1 MGTKRPLHER
11 SPPGLD
17 IVPASQRRRLSF
29 SNSDLSDTRQLKGLY
44 ELCLDQVLRGLHP
57 VSRDTA
63 IKLAAIQCFVQYG
76 PFYDGV
82 QSSVRAYNLLPK
94 EYLHAREHEK
104 NIIEQYKNLIFPNDI
119 AAQRKYCDVC
129 KNLPTY
135 GMIFFNVKEPVRN
148 KLVPRLFG
156 VNKECVMS
164 VDKKNKVV
172 LKSWPLEQLRRW
184 AASPNTFNIDF
195 GDYQDGYYSV
205 QTPEAGKIKRL
216 IAEFVDIILIKKQLV
231 DPFGVEGDE
240 GAIMIEDF
248 VHRARSVPL
257 SAEDLQQ
264 IQESEKDVRRAKPVE
279 PRERYEQ
286 VVVPEGFEPSMD
298 EQKLIEH
305 YRPMTVPIPVA
316 EFPRSYQRLP
326 SAPPL
331 INITQTTTPQSPI
344 HFTQT
349 DCYEQLPPQIFEETS
364 KISPQNVPVFS
375 KPPDILQ
382 IQIPPPLLPPPVSVE
397 IIDNS
402 REKKPFQPST
412 SPQTI
417 TTKVDLIQEQSEQHH
432 FSAFTSNQI
441 AYEICSK
448 EGILHRSYEQHF
460 ENTKNL
466 QSFTEVIERTI
477 KRLIDCS
484 QQTFNFN
491 LPHLNNEE
499 RASAIKLGEDTI
511 RHQAVLFLAC
521 TAQAIEWTSESQR
534 FGPKYG
540 RACMAINQGGD
551 YLCELNQC
559 TKELVVLY
567 SNPQFTTQIL
577 SIINSLNEAFINFLG
592 KLHPD
597 SNEKRSQFLSTA
609 SFVGESVFILLN
621 SLNADE
627 TEAIEEKNF
636 FNNLNEAIQNVAN
649 STAGLVLQAKN
660 VSGSP
665 TDFPRDNIIQ
675 AATRV
680 ALYTSEAIA
689 LSRVLTSIMAHPACQ
704 RRIQRITKL
713 VFISINELLELA
725 KSEAFD
731 QFKLTGKTEYY
742 QNLQKYALTTEIAL

>member
-1 MGTKRPLHER
+1 
-11 SPPGLD
+11 
-17 IVPASQRRRLSF
+17 
-29 SNSDLSDTRQLKGLY
+29 
-44 ELCLDQVLRGLHP
+44 
-57 VSRDTA
+57 
-63 IKLAAIQCFVQYG
+63 
-76 PFYDGV
+76 
-82 QSSVRAYNLLPK
+82 
-94 EYLHAREHEK
+94 
-104 NIIEQYKNLIFPNDI
+104 
-119 AAQRKYCDVC
+119 
-129 KNLPTY
+129 
-135 GMIFFNVKEPVRN
+135 
-148 KLVPRLFG
+148 
-156 VNKECVMS
+156 MS

-279 PRERYEQ
+279 PHERYEQ
-286 VVVPEGFEPSMD
+286 VVVPEDLVPSMD

-331 INITQTTTPQSPI
+331 INITQPTTPQSPI

-349 DCYEQLPPQIFEETS
+349 ERYEQLPPQIFEETA
-364 KISPQNVPVFS
+364 KISPQN
-375 KPPDILQ
+375 PPDILQ
-382 IQIPPPLLPPPVSVE
+382 IQIPPPLLPPPVSIE

-402 REKKPFQPST
+402 REKKPLQPPS
-412 SPQTI
+412 SPPI
-417 TTKVDLIQEQSEQHH
+417 NTTKVDLIQEQSEQHH

-448 EGILHRSYEQHF
+448 EGIMHRSYEQHF

-466 QSFTEVIERTI
+466 QSFTEVIEITI
-477 KRLIDCS
+477 KRLLDCS

-491 LPHLNNEE
+491 LPTLNNEE
-499 RASAIKLGEDTI
+499 KASAIKLGEDTI

-540 RACMAINQGGD
+540 RACTAINQGGD

-559 TKELVVLY
+559 TKELVALY

-649 STAGLVLQAKN
+649 STAGLVLH
-660 VSGSP
+660 
-665 TDFPRDNIIQ
+665 
-675 AATRV
+675 
-680 ALYTSEAIA
+680 EAIA

-742 QNLQKYALTTEIAL
+742 QNLQKYALTTEIALNNLIEQIKT